1 MKKLIYIFLIL
12 IITSVGFSQGD
23 ASVKIEEAN
32 QLFSQ
37 QDYGQALIFYHDI
50 LREDSTQN
58 ILLEKAGLSA
68 YRLGDF
74 KLAKQFFHQLE
85 SNVDSSEIA
94 FKNLASL
101 YEAEEN
107 SPKAIKYY
115 TRLVKADPENPLFNR
130 KLGQQYQKSGL
141 LLEAYPYFIKAYTL
155 NSKDNYTVRA
165 LANIFID
172 NKQFPTAD
180 SILEKALAYDS
191 LNINNTLLL
200 ARSKYN
206 QKQYDTTTFV
216 LRTLRG
222 RLDLDNY
229 YNKMLGYSYL
239 QIDSFDLAIHHLHM
253 SLVNEGNPEYAHYYL
268 GIAYEKLEDIESAVH
283 HYQEAAKAGIS
294 KDVDLYH
301 KNLARIYNEKNDL
314 RKAIPHYQDA
324 YKYSKDPLILFFH
337 ARAADIYYKDKNIAI
352 NYYKKYEDSDHKNVE
367 YKQYAK
373 ERRRY
378 LREQVH
384 LSK

>member
-1 MKKLIYIFLIL
+1 MGYAQEAE
-12 IITSVGFSQGD
+12 TTAQSQ
-23 ASVKIEEAN
+23 AS
-32 QLFSQ
+32 QLFNQ
-37 QDYGQALIFYHDI
+37 QNYGQALTIYHD
-50 LREDSTQN
+50 LLGKDSSQN
-58 ILLEKAGLSA
+58 LLLEKAGLSA

-85 SNVDSSEIA
+85 TNIDSSEIA

-107 SPKAIKYY
+107 IPKAIKYY
-115 TRLVKADPENPLFNR
+115 TRLVNSNPENPLFYR

-141 LLEAYPYFIKAYTL
+141 LLEAYPYFIKSYTL
-155 NSKDNYTVRA
+155 NSKDNYTIRA
-165 LANIFID
+165 LANIFIN
-172 NKQFPTAD
+172 NKQYQTAD
-180 SILEKALAYDS
+180 SILRKALAYDS

-200 ARSKYN
+200 ARSKYS
-206 QKQYDTTTFV
+206 QQQYDSTTLV

-222 RLDLDNY
+222 RIDLDNY
-229 YNKMLGYSYL
+229 HSKMLGYSYL
-239 QIDSFDLAIHHLHM
+239 QIDSVDLAISHLHM

-268 GIAYEKLEDIESAVH
+268 GTAYEKLEDIESAVH
-283 HYQEAAKAGIS
+283 HYNEAVKAGIS

-314 RKAIPHYQDA
+314 KKAIPHYKDA
-324 YKYSKDPLILFFH
+324 YKYSNDPLILFFH

-352 NYYKKYEDSDHKNVE
+352 NYYKKYENSKHDNVE

-373 ERRRY
+373 DRRRY